1 MTFEVIMAGHGGQGI
16 MLMGQLLSY
25 AGMLEGKHVTWM
37 PSYGPEMR
45 GGTANCTVVLSDEP
59 VGSPVVSRPF
69 AVIAMN
75 TPSMLKFEP
84 QILSG
89 GILIYNSSLIKLLP
103 KRDDIRKVA
112 VAANDIA
119 ERLGNMKIANMAAL
133 GAFIAAT
140 GAVRFKSA
148 AKALKKALPPHR
160 KDLLTLNLKAL
171 IIGDGSIEGTDL
183 MSGSQ

>member
-1 MTFEVIMAGHGGQGI
+1 
-16 MLMGQLLSY
+16 
-25 AGMLEGKHVTWM
+25 
-37 PSYGPEMR
+37 
-45 GGTANCTVVLSDEP
+45 
-59 VGSPVVSRPF
+59 
-69 AVIAMN
+69 
-75 TPSMLKFEP
+75 MLKFEP

-89 GILIYNSSLIKLLP
+89 GILIDNSSLIKFLP

-148 AKALKKALPPHR
+148 AKALKKALPPRR

-183 MSGSQ
+183 MSGLQ